1 MFQGSHASPLKARL
15 LRGMAPL
22 FLLFTI
28 ADVTFPPACCETNE
42 IPSSVQTLL
51 FQGIKADATEHM
63 EAVGSNDSG
72 SDQSSERGCCDED
85 CCFLCAHV
93 LSPIPVSEVAVLDI
107 KSRFITHADQ
117 FMPEPPLRSTFHPPR
132 FA

>member
-1 MFQGSHASPLKARL
+1 MFQGSHDSPLKERL
-15 LRGMAPL
+15 LRGMALL

-28 ADVTFPPACCETNE
+28 SDVTFPPACCERNE
-42 IPSSVQTLL
+42 IPSVQLLSVQGT
-51 FQGIKADATEHM
+51 KTDYR
-63 EAVGSNDSG
+63 EAVGTRDSG

-93 LSPIPVSEVAVLDI
+93 LSPIPVTEIAVLDI
-107 KSRFITHADQ
+107 KSRSITPEDQ
-117 FMPEPPLRSTFHPPR
+117 FVPEPPLRSTFHPPR

>member
-1 MFQGSHASPLKARL
+1 MFQGSHTSPLKERL
-15 LRGMAPL
+15 LRGMALL

-28 ADVTFPPACCETNE
+28 ADVIFPPACCERNE
-42 IPSSVQTLL
+42 IPSSVQV
-51 FQGIKADATEHM
+51 IKADARDHM
-63 EAVGSNDSG
+63 ETVGTTDSG

-93 LSPIPVSEVAVLDI
+93 LSPMPVTEVAVVDL
-107 KSRFITHADQ
+107 KSRSITPAQQ
-117 FMPEPPLRSTFHPPR
+117 FMPDPPLTNTFHPPR